1 MGSLNKPG
9 FGGEGF
15 LDLPQQPN
23 IEVGDFVDFHQG
35 ETVSDHPNK
44 TGDSAKEQKATDPS
58 QNPGMILVAKIC
70 NALVKVGYDVTNVR
84 KVAKLVTDNMM
95 TASPTQ
101 VRPVDDP
108 SLVEN
113 SDSLKSELLDEPARA
128 VGLLLQGLLDRKTSR
143 SRSRTVQM
151 NSNEPVV
158 LINQSSRLD
167 RNTFSRVV
175 DETVSQLQ
183 HQWNI
188 WPVRVYGG
196 AFVEMETDDDGY
208 CITLLNVVNTDIGG
222 PSMVQLLD
230 EPCDAPEWCSFTRRE
245 AWRERD
251 LLYRDQGEPASAVS
265 EGNVEEDVDVLN
277 RPSAS
282 LDDASVGEEPATAHR
297 HDATS
302 ASPQR
307 QAGVDDVDSSV
318 APVEILDREI
328 SVSADNASEARESPQ
343 QESPD
348 LHEVKTPDK
357 NVHHPTWDRHDDS
370 ISLVE
375 LIKAQA
381 STLSPSTKADSTS
394 QGEPEPVSE
403 GCLAKS
409 DSLVEDEFV
418 VV

>member
-183 HQWNI
+183 HQ
-188 WPVRVYGG
+188 
-196 AFVEMETDDDGY
+196 
-208 CITLLNVVNTDIGG
+208 
-222 PSMVQLLD
+222 
-230 EPCDAPEWCSFTRRE
+230 
-245 AWRERD
+245 
-251 LLYRDQGEPASAVS
+251 
-265 EGNVEEDVDVLN
+265 
-277 RPSAS
+277 
-282 LDDASVGEEPATAHR
+282 
-297 HDATS
+297 
-302 ASPQR
+302 
-307 QAGVDDVDSSV
+307 
-318 APVEILDREI
+318 
-328 SVSADNASEARESPQ
+328 
-343 QESPD
+343 
-348 LHEVKTPDK
+348 
-357 NVHHPTWDRHDDS
+357 
-370 ISLVE
+370 
-375 LIKAQA
+375 
-381 STLSPSTKADSTS
+381 
-394 QGEPEPVSE
+394 
-403 GCLAKS
+403 
-409 DSLVEDEFV
+409 
-418 VV
+418 